1 MSALVRQEGQKAWSH
16 HRRTLPVFHWQMPHV
31 SSVGVTTPLGG
42 VSTPTGAHDTSG
54 AEAIIIEHASMGA
67 FAAEDAF
74 ASFWTTAF
82 MPDCDHD
89 RPSDNHSRRPPQ
101 NLPDFF
107 LSRLD
112 ARDTRAGQVRSGF
125 TPVTSGPSKETSAP
139 KHTDHWGPQLRIHIH
154 MAREHRTHVLRG
166 DSKRSV
172 VSV

>member
-1 MSALVRQEGQKAWSH
+1 M
-16 HRRTLPVFHWQMPHV
+16 FHWQMPHV

-54 AEAIIIEHASMGA
+54 AVAIIIEHASMGA

-82 MPDCDHD
+82 IAGLRLIAPTV
-89 RPSDNHSRRPPQ
+89 RPTIHSRRPPQ

-112 ARDTRAGQVRSGF
+112 ARDTRASQVRSGF

-139 KHTDHWGPQLRIHIH
+139 KHTDHWAPQLR
-154 MAREHRTHVLRG
+154 TYT
-166 DSKRSV
+166 
-172 VSV
+172 